1 MFTALL
7 RSFPIG
13 DNAFAADPL
22 PTLVR
27 LCRIVHCRWATLLPI
42 RRQSNP
48 PEGSYL
54 PLQSDTRNALF
65 HQMLGRRGILG
76 WRQWRALNLQQSS
89 VSCVLRI
96 TN

>member
-1 MFTALL
+1 MPQIATGEPLFTASL

-13 DNAFAADPL
+13 DSAHADSP
-22 PTLVR
+22 
-27 LCRIVHCRWATLLPI
+27 
-42 RRQSNP
+42 NP
-48 PEGSYL
+48 PEGGYV

-89 VSCVLRI
+89 VSCVLKI
-96 TN
+96 TD